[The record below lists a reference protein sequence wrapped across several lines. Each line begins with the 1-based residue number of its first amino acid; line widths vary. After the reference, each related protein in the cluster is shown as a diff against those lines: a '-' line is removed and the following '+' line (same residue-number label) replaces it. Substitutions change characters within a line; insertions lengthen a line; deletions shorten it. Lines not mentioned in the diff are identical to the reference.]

1 MATIDEPCPALT
13 PACEEALEV
22 WGLIG
27 EWRVESIAPAC
38 EYAGVTRFDGLV
50 DRLIMIRGLLDEL
63 RSRRVES
70 AR

>member
-1 MATIDEPCPALT
+1 
-13 PACEEALEV
+13 V

-38 EYAGVTRFDGLV
+38 QYAGVTRFDGLI

-63 RSRRVES
+63 RSRRLES
-70 AR
+70 SR